1 MKGVS
6 ILYSL
11 LIFSSCILQGFSL
24 PQQRFTGREFARKFG
39 NDADLDGFSENSI
52 QQGLNKDVSPSAK
65 EEGGIVQTVVE
76 IALKFL
82 PAVIDALSGSTGPS
96 QTDRIE
102 GIDLNGEDP
111 FSMRNI
117 MFLGLK
123 LFLAIAGG
131 GSNIEKAD
139 TSPIQGVME
148 AVISTLVGAE
158 DRSEVQVM
166 AKQAVEV
173 INLVITLVEAL
184 TTSMS
189 QRAFY

>member
-1 MKGVS
+1 MRGIS
-6 ILYSL
+6 IFYSL
-11 LIFSSCILQGFSL
+11 LIFSSSILQGFTL
-24 PQQRFTGREFARKFG
+24 PQQRFQPRKFG
-39 NDADLDGFSENSI
+39 NDLDLDGFSENSI
-52 QQGLNKDVSPSAK
+52 QQGLNKDVSPAAK

-111 FSMRNI
+111 FSMRNV
-117 MFLGLK
+117 MFLALK
-123 LFLAIAGG
+123 LFLAVAGG
-131 GSNIEKAD
+131 GSSIEKAD
-139 TSPIQGVME
+139 SSPIQVGVME

-189 QRAFY
+189 QRSFY